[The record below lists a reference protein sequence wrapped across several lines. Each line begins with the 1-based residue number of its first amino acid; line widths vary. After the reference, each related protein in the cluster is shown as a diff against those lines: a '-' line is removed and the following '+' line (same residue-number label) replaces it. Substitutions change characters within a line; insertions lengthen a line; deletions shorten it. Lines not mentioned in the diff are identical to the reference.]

1 MTENTANIIKG
12 GSFLT
17 EDVDINRVF
26 TPEDFTEEHKMIA
39 KTTEDYVKN
48 DVFPVV
54 PNLENHEFEHSV
66 KLLKKAGELGLLA
79 IDVPEEYDGLG
90 LDKITSALVTE
101 KMAVVGGFSITHGAH
116 VGIGSLPIVLF
127 GNDEQKSRYLPKLS
141 TGALIAAYALTEP
154 GSGSDALGA
163 KTVAR
168 LNEAGTH
175 YILNGEKQWITN
187 SGFADIF
194 IVYAKIDGEKFT
206 AFIVER
212 DFGGVST
219 GAEEKK
225 MGIKSS
231 STRTLILDDVAVP
244 VENLLGEVGRGHVI
258 AFNILNI
265 GRYKLGVGTIG
276 SSKRALDITIQYT
289 NERKQFNTPIS
300 SFNLTKEKLA
310 NMAAQIYAS
319 ESLIYRT
326 VGYFEDNM
334 GQMSDEQKK
343 DGKKIAEAIAEYAIE
358 CSINKVFGSEVLDY
372 VADEAVQLHGGYGY
386 MAEYEVERI
395 YRDSRIN
402 RIFEGTNEINRL
414 IVPGTFM
421 KKAMKGELPLLE
433 QAQALQQEILTM
445 VPEDIADEPLA
456 QEKYLV
462 KMAKKI
468 ALLTAGTAA
477 LKYGNKLEDEQEILV
492 NIANI
497 ANQLFAMESA
507 VLRTQ
512 KAIDRDGVD
521 KAAQK
526 LLYTEIFSQDAFETI
541 LAAGA
546 NGSMPHAVP
555 GLNKVKEGD
564 FVTMDF
570 GAAHNGYC
578 SDMTRTVAVGKI
590 SEEQKKVYDLVYK
603 AQTSAVDAVRAG
615 VPCNSIDAVAR
626 DMIYKA
632 GYEGKFG
639 HGLGHSLGLEIHEN
653 PRFSPLCDVITEAGM
668 VLSVEPGIYLEGR
681 FGVRIEDIVEITEN
695 GCDVITKSEK
705 KLITL

>member
-1 MTENTANIIKG
+1 MGGIIMTENTANIIKG

-26 TPEDFTEEHKMIA
+26 TPEDFTDEHKMIA

-48 DVFPVV
+48 DVVPLI

-79 IDVPEEYDGLG
+79 ADVPEEYEGLG
-90 LDKITSALVTE
+90 LDKITSALITE

-127 GNDEQKSRYLPKLS
+127 GNDDQKSRYLPKLAS
-141 TGALIAAYALTEP
+141 GELIAAYALTEP

-163 KTVAR
+163 KTTAR

-175 YILNGEKQWITN
+175 YVLNGEKQWITN
-187 SGFADIF
+187 SGFADVF
-194 IVYAKIDGEKFT
+194 VVYAKIDGDKFT
-206 AFIVER
+206 AFIVEGAY
-212 DFGGVST
+212 DGVST

-231 STRTLILDDVAVP
+231 STRTLILQDVEVP
-244 VENLLGEVGRGHVI
+244 VENLLGEVGRGHII

-276 SSKRALDITIQYT
+276 SSKHALDITIKYV

-334 GQMSDEQKK
+334 GRFSEEEKK
-343 DGKKIAEAIAEYAIE
+343 DGRKIAESIAEYAIE

-445 VPEDIADEPLA
+445 VPEEISDEPLA

-462 KMAKKI
+462 KMAKKV
-468 ALLTAGTAA
+468 ALLAAGTAA
-477 LKYGNKLEDEQEILV
+477 LKYGNELEKEQEILV

-512 KAIDRDGVD
+512 KAVDRDGAE

-526 LLYTEIFSQDAFETI
+526 ILYTEVFSQDAFETI
-541 LAAGA
+541 LA
-546 NGSMPHAVP
+546 
-555 GLNKVKEGD
+555 E
-564 FVTMDF
+564 
-570 GAAHNGYC
+570 
-578 SDMTRTVAVGKI
+578 
-590 SEEQKKVYDLVYK
+590 
-603 AQTSAVDAVRAG
+603 
-615 VPCNSIDAVAR
+615 AR
-626 DMIYKA
+626 DTLVNSSSGDNQRMMLSA
-632 GYEGKFG
+632 LRKFG
-639 HGLGHSLGLEIHEN
+639 RYAPKKTIRLKRQAADALI
-653 PRFSPLCDVITEAGM
+653 AA
-668 VLSVEPGIYLEGR
+668 
-681 FGVRIEDIVEITEN
+681 
-695 GCDVITKSEK
+695 EK
-705 KLITL
+705 FFV